1 VKFLPAVSPAQS
13 PGAGCGQHLNAVQN
27 GVAAGD
33 DIADP
38 SLDGNVCRDADA
50 LEWLT
55 IGKPVQL
62 QAVSRRG
69 RLRVRYP
76 AAVLEGDDFQFEAE
90 PGAFDAVPVVIASLL
105 HDLGIEQRSSLPRPV
120 PLANFV
126 SPRLP

>member
-1 VKFLPAVSPAQS
+1 MAPYVRHLPLARPTALGCAPNLRAST
-13 PGAGCGQHLNAVQN
+13 AGEG
-27 GVAAGD
+27 
-33 DIADP
+33 
-38 SLDGNVCRDADA
+38 
-50 LEWLT
+50 
-55 IGKPVQL
+55 
-62 QAVSRRG
+62 
-69 RLRVRYP
+69 LRVRYP